1 MAHII
6 RINTYIAATAI
17 ATAFCLLASAIL

>member
-1 MAHII
+1 MTII

>member
-1 MAHII
+1 MTVI
-6 RINTYIAATAI
+6 RINTCIAATAI